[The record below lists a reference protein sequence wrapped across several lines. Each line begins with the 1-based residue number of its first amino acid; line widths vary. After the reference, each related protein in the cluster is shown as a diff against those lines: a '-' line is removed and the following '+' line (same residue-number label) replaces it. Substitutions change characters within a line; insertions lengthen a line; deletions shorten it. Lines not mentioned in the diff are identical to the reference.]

1 MFNLWVN
8 YITTKLNKD
17 LSVRI
22 KEHLDMRAVM
32 LLGSFSNDLGYF
44 VSENL
49 NLLLLCI
56 IMLFALIVILILD
69 FRNIIDNSSQN

>member
-1 MFNLWVN
+1 
-8 YITTKLNKD
+8 
-17 LSVRI
+17 
-22 KEHLDMRAVM
+22 MRAVM

-56 IMLFALIVILILD
+56 IMLFVQIVILILD